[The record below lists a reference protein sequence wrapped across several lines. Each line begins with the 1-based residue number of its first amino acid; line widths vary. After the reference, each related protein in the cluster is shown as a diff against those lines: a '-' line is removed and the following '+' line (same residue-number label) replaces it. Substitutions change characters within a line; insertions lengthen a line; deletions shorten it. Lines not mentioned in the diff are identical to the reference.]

1 MNLII
6 ISRAIY
12 PLHGYGGMERHCYD
26 WILSMA
32 ERNCTVNVITIPPEN
47 TSYPQFPNSVRF
59 YFIPG
64 FQARKVIDRVTRYPK
79 WVDDVRTFLNEFLKT
94 EGNDAVYA
102 NGLAAAA
109 CNGISIPMFYNPH
122 GMEEFKTSG
131 LKFLAYSEFRS
142 MSRSSAKFA
151 TKIIATDKSLISEIQ
166 KYLKVSQEKIVLIPN
181 SVRPEV
187 PMDRS
192 KCVKIRDKF
201 QLDKADPIFL
211 SVGRLEL
218 NKGFH
223 VLLKAL
229 SQTKGLPPE
238 WHLILAG
245 SGSMADEL
253 KRTVS
258 SSGIDK
264 HVTFVGHISTEEMNC
279 LYQWADLFI
288 HPSLYEGSSIV
299 TLEAMMNSLPVIATK
314 IGGLPD
320 KVRNDYNGWLIPPG
334 DSMALSA
341 AILHACEM
349 KEKWKEMGKASQG
362 IVAEQFTWDRAANL
376 FLETFR
382 QAK

>member
-26 WILSMA
+26 WIFSMA

-64 FQARKVIDRVTRYPK
+64 SRGQKVLDRITRYPK
-79 WVDDVRTFLNEFLKT
+79 WIDDVRSFLHNFLKT
-94 EGNDAVYA
+94 ESIDAIYA

-109 CNGISIPMFYNPH
+109 CDGISTPIFYNPH

-131 LKFLAYSEFRS
+131 LKFLAYSKFRS
-142 MSRSSAKFA
+142 MSRSAAKIA
-151 TKIIATDKSLISEIQ
+151 TKIIATDKSLIPEIQ
-166 KYLKVSQEKIVLIPN
+166 NYLKASQEKIVLIPN
-181 SVRPEV
+181 SVRPQSLA
-187 PMDRS
+187 DRS

-201 QLDKADPIFL
+201 QLDNADPIFL
-211 SVGRLEL
+211 SVGRIEF

-229 SQTKGLPPE
+229 AQTNGLPPE
-238 WHLILAG
+238 WHFILAG
-245 SGSMADEL
+245 SGSMDDEL
-253 KRTVS
+253 RKIAS

-264 HVTFVGHISTEEMNC
+264 HVTFAGHISTDEMNC
-279 LYQWADLFI
+279 LYQCADLFI

-314 IGGLPD
+314 VGGLPD
-320 KVRNDYNGWLIPPG
+320 KVRDDYNGWLVSPG
-334 DSMALSA
+334 DSAGLSA

-349 KEKWKEMGKASQG
+349 KENWKEMGKASQG
-362 IVAEQFTWDRAANL
+362 IVDEQFTWKRAAEL

-382 QAK
+382 RGK